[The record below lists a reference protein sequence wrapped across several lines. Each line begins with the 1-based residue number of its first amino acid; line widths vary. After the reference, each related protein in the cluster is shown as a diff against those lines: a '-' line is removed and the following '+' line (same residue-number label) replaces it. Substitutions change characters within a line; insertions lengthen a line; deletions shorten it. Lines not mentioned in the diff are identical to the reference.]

1 MADDELLNGKLHAQL
16 RLHEGVEKKVYLDT
30 EGIETIGVGRNLK
43 ERGLSEEEI
52 DYLLNSDIRICIKEL
67 RENFN
72 WFKDLD
78 IIRQRVLIDMMFNL
92 GMPRLK
98 GFVNMLSA
106 LEKGNWLDATDE
118 MLNSKWAKQVGSRS
132 SRLAEMMETGEDY
145 IG

>member
-1 MADDELLNGKLHAQL
+1 
-16 RLHEGVEKKVYLDT
+16 
-30 EGIETIGVGRNLK
+30 
-43 ERGLSEEEI
+43 
-52 DYLLNSDIRICIKEL
+52 
-67 RENFN
+67 
-72 WFKDLD
+72 
-78 IIRQRVLIDMMFNL
+78 MMFNL